1 MTLTA
6 TLATIFFYTLFCL
19 IIAFGAGDFDKHK
32 DKY

>member
-6 TLATIFFYTLFCL
+6 TFWVLIIYILFC
-19 IIAFGAGDFDKHK
+19 IFVMVGAGDFDKHK